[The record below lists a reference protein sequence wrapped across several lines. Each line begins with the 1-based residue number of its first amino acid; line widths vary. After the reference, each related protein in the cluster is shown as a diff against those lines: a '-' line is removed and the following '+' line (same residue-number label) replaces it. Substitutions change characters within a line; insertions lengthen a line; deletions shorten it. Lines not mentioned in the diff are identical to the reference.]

1 MDNNINLNII
11 FSSKI
16 LKISFIKNITIAAN
30 IPNNVDTTY
39 AIKAANID
47 ISAENVKNSEIV
59 LEFNTLNPLYD
70 KASIIKNIILL
81 NMYFII

>member
-1 MDNNINLNII
+1 MDNNINFNII
-11 FSSKI
+11 SSSKI

-30 IPNNVDTTY
+30 IPNTVDTTD

-70 KASIIKNIILL
+70 KAIIIKNMITENTYLI
-81 NMYFII
+81 